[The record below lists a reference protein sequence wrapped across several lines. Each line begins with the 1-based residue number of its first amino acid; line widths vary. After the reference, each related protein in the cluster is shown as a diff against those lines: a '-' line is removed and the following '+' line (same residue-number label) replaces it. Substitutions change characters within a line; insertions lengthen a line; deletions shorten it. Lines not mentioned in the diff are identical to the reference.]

1 MSTGRPTRS
10 LIVVFLPYK
19 IGSKYE
25 TDTAIDGS
33 TRCPAAQQDIK
44 KLMELG
50 LQKKPDV
57 EIHLDRYT
65 GEVNQ
70 PDK

>member
-1 MSTGRPTRS
+1 VQRP
-10 LIVVFLPYK
+10 
-19 IGSKYE
+19 E
-25 TDTAIDGS
+25 
-33 TRCPAAQQDIK
+33 AQRDIR

-65 GEVNQ
+65 GEVSRAG
-70 PDK
+70 K